1 MIVDNKLI
9 RVDFVGE
16 KYNKVSSRIFQLKQ
30 LRLYVNEDIACRV
43 YKQAIVPL
51 LDYAYVMI
59 ESSAVMKNNHLERLQ
74 EKAIKYI
81 NNGNIVYDNMDEMYI
96 RYNVQPLK

>member
-1 MIVDNKLI
+1 MIVDNKLNA
-9 RVDFVGE
+9 DFVGE
-16 KYNKVSSRIFQLKQ
+16 KYNKVSSRIFQ

-74 EKAIKYI
+74 EKASKYI

-96 RYNVQPLK
+96 RHNVQPLK